1 MPTERIWILITRKLS
16 GEANQSELQ
25 ELEELLR
32 IDPESARIMAELYSY
47 WQSPAEK
54 DQDFLEAT
62 YLLHIDRLKKAGHDL
77 NQGEETT
84 TILFEPAPYRKRQ
97 YLKYT
102 LLALPFLIA
111 GIFYF
116 SRSQSTKPLPVAALV
131 KNEVQTRKGSKSQMT
146 LPDGSQ
152 VWLNSDTKLTYETD
166 FNGSNREVN
175 LEGEAY
181 FDVVKNADKPFI
193 IHTRKMDIR
202 VIGTAFNV
210 RAYNS
215 EEKAEATLLRGSI
228 EVILKDRKNQKILLK
243 PNEKISIS
251 TPSEPTNLKSADPSM
266 IARTAIPQVE
276 IREIEI
282 IPELNTAEDVAWK
295 ENRLYFKDQSMEQI
309 SVMLERWFG
318 KKVVVL
324 DESLKTARF
333 TGNFENESLEE
344 VLTAM
349 QLSSPF
355 SFHVTGNTI
364 ELSK

>member
-1 MPTERIWILITRKLS
+1 MPTERIWTLITRKLS
-16 GEANQSELQ
+16 GEANQSELR
-25 ELEELLR
+25 ELDELLR
-32 IDPESARIMAELYSY
+32 NDPESARIMSEISSY
-47 WQSPAEK
+47 WQSPEQK

-77 NQGEETT
+77 HSTEETT
-84 TILFEPAPYRKRQ
+84 TPLFEPAYNRKRK
-97 YLKYT
+97 YLNYS
-102 LLALPFLIA
+102 LLVIPVLIA

-116 SRSQSTKPLPVAALV
+116 SRPESQSSIPKAAFV
-131 KNEVQTRKGSKSQMT
+131 KNEVQTRNGSRSQMT
-146 LPDGSQ
+146 LPDGSK
-152 VWLNSDTKLTYETD
+152 VWLNSDTRLTYGTD
-166 FNGSNREVN
+166 FNGSTREVN

-181 FDVVKNADKPFI
+181 FDVIKDATKPFI
-193 IHTRKMDIR
+193 IHTRKMDIK

-251 TPSEPTNLKSADPSM
+251 TPSEPTNLKPADPTM
-266 IARTAIPQVE
+266 ITRTAIPQVE

-295 ENRLYFKDQSMEQI
+295 ENRLYFKDQRMDEI
-309 SVMLERWFG
+309 SLMLERWFG